1 MAAFRG
7 EQTPSREEQ
16 TSLPAFRTSPH
27 FVPDTGL
34 GPEIK
39 ILV

>member
-7 EQTPSREEQ
+7 EQTLSGER
-16 TSLPAFRTSPH
+16 TSLPACRTSPH

-39 ILV
+39 FHV